1 MGYDTIHGLLRGE
14 LVGAA
19 VVGLLVAK
27 ALVWS
32 IALGSGT
39 SGGVL
44 APLLMMGGALGAF
57 VGRGFP
63 WATRGFGP

>member
-1 MGYDTIHGLLRGE
+1 MLGPALS
-14 LVGAA
+14 V
-19 VVGLLVAK
+19 LLVVK

-44 APLLMMGGALGAF
+44 APLLIIGGALGA
-57 VGRGFP
+57 GRAVDPAAAIPASGRW
-63 WATRGFGP
+63 WAWRR